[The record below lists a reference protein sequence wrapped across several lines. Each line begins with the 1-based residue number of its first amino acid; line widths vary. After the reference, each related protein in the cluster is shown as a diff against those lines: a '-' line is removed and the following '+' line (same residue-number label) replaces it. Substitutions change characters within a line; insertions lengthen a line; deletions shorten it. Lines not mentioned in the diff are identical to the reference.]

1 MPSQP
6 AHTFTYGVLTIS
18 DGASRGYRIDTS
30 GQLIDETLTQQ
41 GLHLR
46 HREVVPD
53 DVALITGWL
62 RRWAPHVDLIVTT
75 GGTGLGPRDVT
86 PEATMRAIER
96 PVPGLAEAL
105 RDETRRKTPLAA
117 LSRGV
122 AGILGR
128 CLIVNLPGSPKAVG
142 GVPGGPAAGAA
153 ARAGHGPGR
162 HLPPPLAGDR
172 HTPRP
177 PLVGTPMD
185 IHVLSLFPSVFSGPL
200 EASILKRAQERE
212 ALRVRCTTSGSSR
225 RTGTAPRTTTPS
237 AAARAW

>member
-6 AHTFTYGVLTIS
+6 THAFSYGVLTIS

-30 GQLIDETLTQQ
+30 GELIVSMLTEQS
-41 GLHLR
+41 LHLR

-53 DVALITGWL
+53 DTALITGWL

-86 PEATMRAIER
+86 PEATLRAIER

-122 AGILGR
+122 AGIRGR

-142 GVPGGPAAGAA
+142 EYLDVLLPVLSHALDTVRGFTEHHPPQ
-153 ARAGHGPGR
+153 RAGHTHGHR
-162 HLPPPLAGDR
+162 
-172 HTPRP
+172 
-177 PLVGTPMD
+177 
-185 IHVLSLFPSVFSGPL
+185 S
-200 EASILKRAQERE
+200 
-212 ALRVRCTTSGSSR
+212 
-225 RTGTAPRTTTPS
+225 
-237 AAARAW
+237 

>member
-128 CLIVNLPGSPKAVG
+128 CLIVNLPGSPKAVAEYLEVLLPVLPHALDTVRG
-142 GVPGGPAAGAA
+142 FTEHHPSQGT
-153 ARAGHGPGR
+153 GHRHGR
-162 HLPPPLAGDR
+162 H
-172 HTPRP
+172 
-177 PLVGTPMD
+177 
-185 IHVLSLFPSVFSGPL
+185 S
-200 EASILKRAQERE
+200 
-212 ALRVRCTTSGSSR
+212 
-225 RTGTAPRTTTPS
+225 
-237 AAARAW
+237 